1 VIQTFLH
8 AALSVAYKASLIY
21 AVSSSILMVRPAL
34 FTAILLL
41 PPSFF
46 IHDLKTV
53 LWRPQLTV
61 LVRSSRCAVQAT

>member
-1 VIQTFLH
+1 MIQTFLH

-21 AVSSSILMVRPAL
+21 AVCSSRLMVRPAL

-53 LWRPQLTV
+53 L
-61 LVRSSRCAVQAT
+61 